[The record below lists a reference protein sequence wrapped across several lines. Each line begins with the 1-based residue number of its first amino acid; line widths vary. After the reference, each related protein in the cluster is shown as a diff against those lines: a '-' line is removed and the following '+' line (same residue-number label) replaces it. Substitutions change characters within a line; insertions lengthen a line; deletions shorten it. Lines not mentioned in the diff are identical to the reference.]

1 MMETSP
7 KQHGYNLFQYV
18 TKEKKDVTN
27 IYFYAILNGL
37 VQLSVPLGIQ
47 SIVSFVMGAT
57 MATSIYILIGFV
69 VLGTWLVGYFRLKVM
84 QIIEKIQQK
93 IFVEFSIAFAEKLPK
108 VNLSATRKYYLPELV
123 NRFFDTQNLQKGI
136 SKILLE
142 IPTALIQI
150 IFGILLLSF
159 YHPWFLVFGALVII
173 CVVIIF
179 RFTMESGIQ
188 SSLEESDKKY
198 EVASWLE
205 DIAASIKIFKLNSKT
220 DIHLAGTDERVVRYL
235 DDRTSHFRVLVV
247 QYKTII
253 AFKVIITLVML
264 VIGTYLLVNQQ
275 LNIGAFIATEI
286 VVLSIMTAVE
296 KLIVSLESYYDVIA
310 ALAKLNKVT
319 ELPEE
324 KMGEILFEEEKAGF
338 EIEFKNVNF
347 AFNDYQKIL
356 ENVNFKIRENTMN
369 VISGKLGS
377 GKSLLLNMMTG
388 FYEATSGS
396 ILFDKIPLKN
406 IDKIALRNQI
416 GMYLDD
422 MTIIKGTV
430 FDNIILGHNETTA
443 EHILEISEEIG
454 IENFSSQFSNGFFT
468 NISETDTEISFS
480 SKKKIL
486 LLRAM
491 VGTRRLLILEDPL
504 DGMNDEFKIKMTEYL
519 LKLKET
525 VTVIIVSEDEKLIT
539 EADQHLSIEEGT
551 VKSLFN
557 KN

>member
-1 MMETSP
+1 MDTSP
-7 KQHGYNLFQYV
+7 RQHGYNLFKYV

-57 MATSIYILIGFV
+57 MATSIYILIAFV

-93 IFVEFSIAFAEKLPK
+93 IFVEFALAFAEKLPK
-108 VNLSATRKYYLPELV
+108 LNLSATRKYYLPELV

-150 IFGILLLSF
+150 LFGILLLSF

-173 CVVIIF
+173 CVIFIF
-179 RFTMESGIQ
+179 RFTMESGIK
-188 SSLEESDKKY
+188 SSIDESDKKY

-205 DIAASIKIFKLNSKT
+205 DIAASIKTFKLNSKT
-220 DIHLAGTDERVVRYL
+220 EIHVAETDNRVVNYL
-235 DDRTSHFRVLVV
+235 NDRTSHFRMLVI

-286 VVLSIMTAVE
+286 VVLTIMTAVE
-296 KLIVSLESYYDVIA
+296 KLIISLESYYDVIA
-310 ALAKLNKVT
+310 ALSKLNKVT
-319 ELPEE
+319 DLPEE
-324 KMGEILFEEEKAGF
+324 DLGAITLENQNSGF
-338 EIEFKNVNF
+338 EIEFKEVNF
-347 AFNDYQKIL
+347 AFNDYQMIL
-356 ENVNFKIRENTMN
+356 ENVNFKIAENSLN
-369 VISGKLGS
+369 VITGSLGS

-388 FYEATSGS
+388 FYEPTSGR

-406 IDKIALRNQI
+406 VDKISLRNQI
-416 GMYLDD
+416 GMFLED

-430 FDNIILGHNETTA
+430 YENIILGQSHISA
-443 EHILEISEEIG
+443 EQILDISEKIG
-454 IENFSSQFSNGFFT
+454 VDDFSSQFSNGFFT
-468 NISETDTEISFS
+468 KISETDTEISFS
-480 SKKKIL
+480 SKKKIM
-486 LLRAM
+486 LLRAL
-491 VGTRRLLILEDPL
+491 VGERRLLILEDPL
-504 DGMNDEFKIKMTEYL
+504 DGMDDAFKIKMREHL
-519 LKLKET
+519 SNLKENT
-525 VTVIIVSEDEKLIT
+525 TVIVVSEDPEMI
-539 EADQHLSIEEGT
+539 EIADQHLHIEEGT
-551 VKSLFN
+551 VKILFN

>member
-1 MMETSP
+1 MDTSP
-7 KQHGYNLFQYV
+7 RQHGYNLFKYV

-57 MATSIYILIGFV
+57 MATTIYMLIAFV
-69 VLGTWLVGYFRLKVM
+69 VFGTWLVGYFRLKVM

-93 IFVEFSIAFAEKLPK
+93 IFVEFSLAFAEKLPK
-108 VNLSATRKYYLPELV
+108 VNLSETRKYYLPELV

-150 IFGILLLSF
+150 LFGILLLSF

-173 CVVIIF
+173 CVIFIF
-179 RFTMESGIQ
+179 RFTMESGIK
-188 SSLEESDKKY
+188 SSIDESDKKY
-198 EVASWLE
+198 EVVSWLE

-220 DIHLAGTDERVVRYL
+220 EIHVAETDKRVVKYL
-235 DDRTSHFRVLVV
+235 SERTSHFRVLVI
-247 QYKTII
+247 QYKTIV

-286 VVLSIMTAVE
+286 VVLTIMAAVE
-296 KLIVSLESYYDVIA
+296 KLIISLESYYDVIA

-319 ELPEE
+319 DLPKEDLGAITLE
-324 KMGEILFEEEKAGF
+324 NQNSGF
-338 EIEFKNVNF
+338 EIEFKEVNF
-347 AFNDYQKIL
+347 AFNDYQMIL
-356 ENVNFKIRENTMN
+356 ENVNFKIAENSLN
-369 VISGKLGS
+369 VITGSLGS

-388 FYEATSGS
+388 FYEPTSGR

-406 IDKIALRNQI
+406 VDKISLRNQI
-416 GMYLDD
+416 GMFLED

-430 FDNIILGHNETTA
+430 YENIVLGQTHISA
-443 EHILEISEEIG
+443 EQILETSEQIG
-454 IENFSSQFSNGFFT
+454 IEDFSSQFSNGFFT

-480 SKKKIL
+480 SKKKIM
-486 LLRAM
+486 LLRAL
-491 VGTRRLLILEDPL
+491 VGERRLLILEDPL
-504 DGMNDEFKIKMTEYL
+504 DGMDDAFKIKMREHL
-519 LKLKET
+519 SNLKENT
-525 VTVIIVSEDEKLIT
+525 TVIVVSEDPEMI
-539 EADQHLSIEEGT
+539 EIADQHLHIEEGT
-551 VKSLFN
+551 VKILFN

>member
-1 MMETSP
+1 METSP
-7 KQHGYNLFQYV
+7 KQHGYNLFKYV

-57 MATSIYILIGFV
+57 MATSIYILIAFV

-93 IFVEFSIAFAEKLPK
+93 IFVEFSLAFAEKLPK

-150 IFGILLLSF
+150 LFGILLLSF
-159 YHPWFLVFGALVII
+159 YHPWFLVFGALVVI
-173 CVVIIF
+173 CVIIIF
-179 RFTMESGIQ
+179 RFTMESGIK
-188 SSLEESDKKY
+188 SSIEESDKKY
-198 EVASWLE
+198 EVASWIE
-205 DIAASIKIFKLNSKT
+205 DIAASIKTFKLNSKT
-220 DIHLAGTDERVVRYL
+220 EAHLSGTDERVVKYL
-235 DDRTSHFRVLVV
+235 DDRTSHFRVLVF

-286 VVLSIMTAVE
+286 VVLSIMAAVE
-296 KLIVSLESYYDVIA
+296 KLIISLESYYDVIA

-319 ELPEE
+319 TLQEE
-324 KMGEILFEEEKAGF
+324 KFGEITFDQNNDGF
-338 EIEFKNVNF
+338 EVEFKDVSF
-347 AFNDYQKIL
+347 AFNDHHRIL
-356 ENVNFKIRENTMN
+356 GNINFKIPENSLTI
-369 VISGKLGS
+369 ISGQLGA

-388 FYEATSGS
+388 FYDPTSGS

-406 IDKIALRNQI
+406 IDKISLRSQI
-416 GMYLDD
+416 GMYLED

-430 FDNIILGHNETTA
+430 YENIILGQNETSA
-443 EHILEISEEIG
+443 EQILEIAEEIG
-454 IENFSSQFSNGFFT
+454 IEDFSSQFSNGFFT

-486 LLRAM
+486 LLRAL
-491 VGTRRLLILEDPL
+491 VGERRLLILEDPL
-504 DGMNDEFKIKMTEYL
+504 DGMNDEFKAKMMEYL
-519 LKLKET
+519 LKLKEKT
-525 VTVIIVSEDEKLIT
+525 TIIIVSEDKNLIL
-539 EADQHLSIEEGT
+539 EADQHLQVEDGN
-551 VKSLFN
+551 VKKLFN

>member
-1 MMETSP
+1 MDTSP
-7 KQHGYNLFQYV
+7 RQHGYNLFKYV

-57 MATSIYILIGFV
+57 MATSIYILIAFV

-93 IFVEFSIAFAEKLPK
+93 IFVEFALAFAEKLPK
-108 VNLSATRKYYLPELV
+108 LNLSATRKYYLPELV

-150 IFGILLLSF
+150 LFGILLLSF

-173 CVVIIF
+173 CVIFIF
-179 RFTMESGIQ
+179 RFTMESGIK
-188 SSLEESDKKY
+188 SSIDESDKKY

-205 DIAASIKIFKLNSKT
+205 DIAASIKTFKLNSKT
-220 DIHLAGTDERVVRYL
+220 EIHIAETDNRVVNYL
-235 DDRTSHFRVLVV
+235 NDRTSHFRVLVI

-286 VVLSIMTAVE
+286 VVLTIMTAVE
-296 KLIVSLESYYDVIA
+296 KLIISLESYYDVIA
-310 ALAKLNKVT
+310 ALSKLNKVT
-319 ELPEE
+319 DLPEE
-324 KMGEILFEEEKAGF
+324 DLGAITLENQNSGF
-338 EIEFKNVNF
+338 EIEFKEVNF
-347 AFNDYQKIL
+347 AFNDYQMIL
-356 ENVNFKIRENTMN
+356 ENVNFKIAENSLN
-369 VISGKLGS
+369 VITGSLGS

-388 FYEATSGS
+388 FYEPSSGR
-396 ILFDKIPLKN
+396 ILIDKIPLKN
-406 IDKIALRNQI
+406 VDKISLRNQI
-416 GMYLDD
+416 GMFLED

-430 FDNIILGHNETTA
+430 YENIVLGQTHISAEQILD
-443 EHILEISEEIG
+443 ISEEIG
-454 IENFSSQFSNGFFT
+454 VDDFSSLFSNGFFT
-468 NISETDTEISFS
+468 KISETDTEISFS
-480 SKKKIL
+480 SKKKIM
-486 LLRAM
+486 LLRAL
-491 VGTRRLLILEDPL
+491 VGERRLLILEDPL
-504 DGMNDEFKIKMTEYL
+504 DGMDDVFKIKMREHL
-519 LKLKET
+519 SNLKENT
-525 VTVIIVSEDEKLIT
+525 TVIVVSEDPEMI
-539 EADQHLSIEEGT
+539 EIADQHLHIEEGT
-551 VKSLFN
+551 VKILFN

>member
-1 MMETSP
+1 MDTSP
-7 KQHGYNLFQYV
+7 RQHGYNLFKYV

-47 SIVSFVMGAT
+47 SIVSFVVGAT
-57 MATSIYILIGFV
+57 MATSIYILIAFV

-93 IFVEFSIAFAEKLPK
+93 IFVEFALAFAEKLPK
-108 VNLSATRKYYLPELV
+108 LNLSATRKYYLPELV

-150 IFGILLLSF
+150 LFGILLLSF

-173 CVVIIF
+173 CVIFIF
-179 RFTMESGIQ
+179 RFTMESGIK
-188 SSLEESDKKY
+188 SSIDESDKKY

-205 DIAASIKIFKLNSKT
+205 DIAASIKTFKLNSKT
-220 DIHLAGTDERVVRYL
+220 EIHVAETDNRVVNYL
-235 DDRTSHFRVLVV
+235 NDRTSHFRVLVI

-286 VVLSIMTAVE
+286 VVLTIMTAVE
-296 KLIVSLESYYDVIA
+296 KLIISLESYYDVIA
-310 ALAKLNKVT
+310 ALSKLNKVT
-319 ELPEE
+319 DLPEE
-324 KMGEILFEEEKAGF
+324 DLGAITLENQNSGF
-338 EIEFKNVNF
+338 EIEFKEVNF
-347 AFNDYQKIL
+347 AFNDYQMIL
-356 ENVNFKIRENTMN
+356 ENVNFKIAENSLN
-369 VISGKLGS
+369 VITGSLGS

-388 FYEATSGS
+388 FYEPSSGR
-396 ILFDKIPLKN
+396 ILIDKIPLKN
-406 IDKIALRNQI
+406 VDKISLRNQI
-416 GMYLDD
+416 GMFLED

-430 FDNIILGHNETTA
+430 YENIVLGQTHISAEQILD
-443 EHILEISEEIG
+443 ISEEIG
-454 IENFSSQFSNGFFT
+454 VDDFSSLFSNGFFT
-468 NISETDTEISFS
+468 KISETDTEISFS
-480 SKKKIL
+480 SKKKIM
-486 LLRAM
+486 LLRAL
-491 VGTRRLLILEDPL
+491 VGERRLLILEDPL
-504 DGMNDEFKIKMTEYL
+504 DGMDDAFKIKMREHL
-519 LKLKET
+519 SNLKENT
-525 VTVIIVSEDEKLIT
+525 TVIVVSEDPEMI
-539 EADQHLSIEEGT
+539 EIADQHLHIEEGT
-551 VKSLFN
+551 VKILFN

>member
-1 MMETSP
+1 MDTSP
-7 KQHGYNLFQYV
+7 RQHGYNLFKYV

-57 MATSIYILIGFV
+57 MATSIYILIAFV

-93 IFVEFSIAFAEKLPK
+93 IFVDFALAFAEKLPK
-108 VNLSATRKYYLPELV
+108 LNLSATRKYYLPELV

-150 IFGILLLSF
+150 LFGILLLSF

-173 CVVIIF
+173 CVIFIF
-179 RFTMESGIQ
+179 RFTMESGIK
-188 SSLEESDKKY
+188 SSIDESDKKY
-198 EVASWLE
+198 EVVSWLE

-220 DIHLAGTDERVVRYL
+220 EIHVAETDNRVVNYL
-235 DDRTSHFRVLVV
+235 NDRTSHFRVLVI

-286 VVLSIMTAVE
+286 VVLTIMTAVE
-296 KLIVSLESYYDVIA
+296 KLIISLESYYDVIA
-310 ALAKLNKVT
+310 ALSKLNKVT
-319 ELPEE
+319 DLPEE
-324 KMGEILFEEEKAGF
+324 DLGAITLENQNSGF
-338 EIEFKNVNF
+338 EIEFKEVNF
-347 AFNDYQKIL
+347 AFNDYQMIL
-356 ENVNFKIRENTMN
+356 ENVNFKIAENSLN
-369 VISGKLGS
+369 VITGSLGS

-388 FYEATSGS
+388 FYEPTSGR

-406 IDKIALRNQI
+406 VDKISLRNQI
-416 GMYLDD
+416 GMFLED

-430 FDNIILGHNETTA
+430 YENIILGQSHISA
-443 EHILEISEEIG
+443 EQILEISEEIG
-454 IENFSSQFSNGFFT
+454 VDDFSSQFSNGFFT
-468 NISETDTEISFS
+468 KISETDTEISFS
-480 SKKKIL
+480 SKKKIM
-486 LLRAM
+486 LLRAL
-491 VGTRRLLILEDPL
+491 VGERRLLILEDPL
-504 DGMNDEFKIKMTEYL
+504 DGMDDAFKIKMREHL
-519 LKLKET
+519 SNLKENT
-525 VTVIIVSEDEKLIT
+525 TVIVVSQDPEMIEI
-539 EADQHLSIEEGT
+539 ADQHLHIEEGT
-551 VKSLFN
+551 VKILFN

>member
-1 MMETSP
+1 MDTSP
-7 KQHGYNLFQYV
+7 RQHGYNLFKYV

-57 MATSIYILIGFV
+57 MATSIYILIAFV

-93 IFVEFSIAFAEKLPK
+93 IFVEFALAFAEKLPK

-150 IFGILLLSF
+150 LFGILLLSF

-173 CVVIIF
+173 CVIFIF
-179 RFTMESGIQ
+179 RFTMESGIK
-188 SSLEESDKKY
+188 SSIDESDKKY

-205 DIAASIKIFKLNSKT
+205 DIAASIKTFKLNSKT
-220 DIHLAGTDERVVRYL
+220 EIHVAETDNRVVNYL
-235 DDRTSHFRVLVV
+235 NNRTSHFRVLVI

-286 VVLSIMTAVE
+286 VVLTIMTAVE
-296 KLIVSLESYYDVIA
+296 KLIISLESYYDVIA
-310 ALAKLNKVT
+310 ALSKLNKVT
-319 ELPEE
+319 DLPEE
-324 KMGEILFEEEKAGF
+324 DLGAITLENQNSGF
-338 EIEFKNVNF
+338 EIEFKEVNF
-347 AFNDYQKIL
+347 AFNDYQMIL
-356 ENVNFKIRENTMN
+356 ENVNFKIAENSLN
-369 VISGKLGS
+369 VITGSLGS

-388 FYEATSGS
+388 FYEPTSGR

-406 IDKIALRNQI
+406 VDKISLRNQI
-416 GMYLDD
+416 GMFLED

-430 FDNIILGHNETTA
+430 YENIVLGQTHISA
-443 EHILEISEEIG
+443 EQILEISEEIG
-454 IENFSSQFSNGFFT
+454 VDDFSSQFSNGFFT
-468 NISETDTEISFS
+468 KISETDTEISFS

-486 LLRAM
+486 LLRAL
-491 VGTRRLLILEDPL
+491 VGERRLLILEDPL
-504 DGMNDEFKIKMTEYL
+504 DGMDDAFKIKMREHL
-519 LKLKET
+519 SNLKGNT
-525 VTVIIVSEDEKLIT
+525 TVIVVSEDPEMI
-539 EADQHLSIEEGT
+539 EIADQHLHIEEGT
-551 VKSLFN
+551 VKILFN

>member
-1 MMETSP
+1 MDTSP
-7 KQHGYNLFQYV
+7 RQHGYNLFKYV

-57 MATSIYILIGFV
+57 MATSIYILIAFV

-93 IFVEFSIAFAEKLPK
+93 IFVEFSLAFAEKLPK

-150 IFGILLLSF
+150 LFGILLLSF

-173 CVVIIF
+173 CVIFIF
-179 RFTMESGIQ
+179 RFTMESGIK
-188 SSLEESDKKY
+188 SSIEESDKKY

-205 DIAASIKIFKLNSKT
+205 DIAASIKTFKLNSKT
-220 DIHLAGTDERVVRYL
+220 EIHVAETDNRVVNYL
-235 DDRTSHFRVLVV
+235 NDRTSHFRVLVI

-286 VVLSIMTAVE
+286 VVLTIMTAVE
-296 KLIVSLESYYDVIA
+296 KLIISLESYYDVIA

-319 ELPEE
+319 DLPEE
-324 KMGEILFEEEKAGF
+324 DLGAITLENQNSGF
-338 EIEFKNVNF
+338 EIEFKEVNF
-347 AFNDYQKIL
+347 AFNDYQMIL
-356 ENVNFKIRENTMN
+356 ENVNFKIAENSLN
-369 VISGKLGS
+369 VITGSLGS

-388 FYEATSGS
+388 FYEPTSGR
-396 ILFDKIPLKN
+396 ILFDKIPLIN
-406 IDKIALRNQI
+406 VDKISLRNQI
-416 GMYLDD
+416 VMFLED

-430 FDNIILGHNETTA
+430 YENIVLGQTHISA
-443 EHILEISEEIG
+443 EQILEASEQIG
-454 IENFSSQFSNGFFT
+454 IEDLSSQFSNGFFT
-468 NISETDTEISFS
+468 KISETDTEISFS
-480 SKKKIL
+480 SKKKIM
-486 LLRAM
+486 LLRAL
-491 VGTRRLLILEDPL
+491 VGERRLLILEDPL
-504 DGMNDEFKIKMTEYL
+504 DGMDDAFKIKMREHL
-519 LKLKET
+519 SNLKENT
-525 VTVIIVSEDEKLIT
+525 TVIVVSEDPEMI
-539 EADQHLSIEEGT
+539 EIADQHLHIEEGT
-551 VKSLFN
+551 VKILFN

>member
-1 MMETSP
+1 MDTSP
-7 KQHGYNLFQYV
+7 RQHGYNLFKYV

-57 MATSIYILIGFV
+57 MATTIYMLIAFV

-84 QIIEKIQQK
+84 QIIEKIHQK
-93 IFVEFSIAFAEKLPK
+93 IFVEFALAFAEKLPK

-150 IFGILLLSF
+150 LFGILLLSF

-173 CVVIIF
+173 CVIFIF
-179 RFTMESGIQ
+179 RFTMESGIK
-188 SSLEESDKKY
+188 SSIDESDKKY
-198 EVASWLE
+198 EVVSWLE
-205 DIAASIKIFKLNSKT
+205 DIAASIKTFKLNSKT
-220 DIHLAGTDERVVRYL
+220 EIHVAETDNRLVNYL
-235 DDRTSHFRVLVV
+235 NDRTSHFRVLVI
-247 QYKTII
+247 QYKTIV

-286 VVLSIMTAVE
+286 VVLTIMAAVE
-296 KLIVSLESYYDVIA
+296 KLIISLESYYDVIA

-319 ELPEE
+319 DLPEE
-324 KMGEILFEEEKAGF
+324 DLGAITLENQNSGF
-338 EIEFKNVNF
+338 EIEFKEVNF
-347 AFNDYQKIL
+347 AFNDYQMIL
-356 ENVNFKIRENTMN
+356 ENVNFKIAENSLN
-369 VISGKLGS
+369 VITGSLGS

-388 FYEATSGS
+388 FYEPTSGR

-406 IDKIALRNQI
+406 VDKIFLRNQI
-416 GMYLDD
+416 GMFLED

-430 FDNIILGHNETTA
+430 YENIILGQSHISA
-443 EHILEISEEIG
+443 EQILDISEEIG
-454 IENFSSQFSNGFFT
+454 VDDFSSQFSNGFFT
-468 NISETDTEISFS
+468 KISETDTEISFS
-480 SKKKIL
+480 SKKKIM
-486 LLRAM
+486 LLRAL
-491 VGTRRLLILEDPL
+491 VGERRLLILEDPL
-504 DGMNDEFKIKMTEYL
+504 DGMDDAFKIKMREHL
-519 LKLKET
+519 SNLKENT
-525 VTVIIVSEDEKLIT
+525 TVIVVSEDPEMI
-539 EADQHLSIEEGT
+539 EIADQHLHIEEGT
-551 VKSLFN
+551 VKILFN

>member
-1 MMETSP
+1 MDTSP
-7 KQHGYNLFQYV
+7 RQHGYNLFKYV

-57 MATSIYILIGFV
+57 MATSIYILIAFV

-93 IFVEFSIAFAEKLPK
+93 IFVEFSLAFAEKLPK
-108 VNLSATRKYYLPELV
+108 VNLSETRKYYVPELV

-150 IFGILLLSF
+150 LFGILLLSF

-173 CVVIIF
+173 CVIFIF
-179 RFTMESGIQ
+179 RFTMESGIK
-188 SSLEESDKKY
+188 SSIDESDKKY

-205 DIAASIKIFKLNSKT
+205 DIAASLKTFKLNSKT
-220 DIHLAGTDERVVRYL
+220 EIHVAETDNRLVNYL
-235 DDRTSHFRVLVV
+235 NDRTSHFRVLVI

-286 VVLSIMTAVE
+286 VVLMIMIAVE
-296 KLIVSLESYYDVIA
+296 KLIISLESYYDVIA
-310 ALAKLNKVT
+310 ALSKLNKVT
-319 ELPEE
+319 DLPEE
-324 KMGEILFEEEKAGF
+324 DLGAITLENQNSGF
-338 EIEFKNVNF
+338 EIEFKEVNF
-347 AFNDYQKIL
+347 AFNDYQMIL
-356 ENVNFKIRENTMN
+356 ENVNFKIAENSLN
-369 VISGKLGS
+369 VITGSLGS

-388 FYEATSGS
+388 FYEPTSGR
-396 ILFDKIPLKN
+396 ILFDKIPLIN
-406 IDKIALRNQI
+406 VDKISLRNQI
-416 GMYLDD
+416 GMFLED

-430 FDNIILGHNETTA
+430 YENIVLGQTHISA
-443 EHILEISEEIG
+443 EQILEASEQIG
-454 IENFSSQFSNGFFT
+454 IEDFSSQFSNGFFT

-486 LLRAM
+486 LLRAL
-491 VGTRRLLILEDPL
+491 VGERRLLILEDPL
-504 DGMNDEFKIKMTEYL
+504 DGMDDAFKIKMREHL
-519 LKLKET
+519 SNLKENT
-525 VTVIIVSEDEKLIT
+525 TVIVVSEDPEMI
-539 EADQHLSIEEGT
+539 EIADQHLHIEEGT
-551 VKSLFN
+551 VKILFN

>member
-1 MMETSP
+1 MDTSP
-7 KQHGYNLFQYV
+7 RQHGYNLFKYV

-57 MATSIYILIGFV
+57 MATSIYILIAFV

-93 IFVEFSIAFAEKLPK
+93 IFVEFSLAFAEKLPK

-150 IFGILLLSF
+150 LFGILLLSF

-173 CVVIIF
+173 CVIFIF
-179 RFTMESGIQ
+179 RFTMESGIK
-188 SSLEESDKKY
+188 SSIDESDKKY

-205 DIAASIKIFKLNSKT
+205 DIAASIKTFKLNSKT
-220 DIHLAGTDERVVRYL
+220 EIHVAETDNRVVNYL
-235 DDRTSHFRVLVV
+235 NDRTSHFRVLVI

-286 VVLSIMTAVE
+286 VVLTIMTAVE
-296 KLIVSLESYYDVIA
+296 KLIISLESYYDVIA
-310 ALAKLNKVT
+310 ALSKLNKVT
-319 ELPEE
+319 DLPEE
-324 KMGEILFEEEKAGF
+324 DLGAITLENQNSGF
-338 EIEFKNVNF
+338 EIEFKEVNF
-347 AFNDYQKIL
+347 AFNDYQMIL
-356 ENVNFKIRENTMN
+356 ENVNFKIAENSLN
-369 VISGKLGS
+369 VITGSLGS

-388 FYEATSGS
+388 FYEPSSGR
-396 ILFDKIPLKN
+396 ILIDKIPLKN
-406 IDKIALRNQI
+406 VDKISLRNQI
-416 GMYLDD
+416 GMFLED

-430 FDNIILGHNETTA
+430 YENIILGQSHISA
-443 EHILEISEEIG
+443 EQILEISEEIG
-454 IENFSSQFSNGFFT
+454 VDDFSSQFSNGFFT
-468 NISETDTEISFS
+468 KISETDTEISFS
-480 SKKKIL
+480 SKKKIM
-486 LLRAM
+486 LLRAL
-491 VGTRRLLILEDPL
+491 VGERRLLILEDPL
-504 DGMNDEFKIKMTEYL
+504 DGMDDAFKIKMREHL
-519 LKLKET
+519 SNLKENT
-525 VTVIIVSEDEKLIT
+525 TVIVVSEDPEMI
-539 EADQHLSIEEGT
+539 EIADQHLHIEEGT
-551 VKSLFN
+551 VKILFN

>member
-1 MMETSP
+1 METSP
-7 KQHGYNLFQYV
+7 KQHGYNLFKYV

-69 VLGTWLVGYFRLKVM
+69 VLGTWLVGHFRLKVM

-150 IFGILLLSF
+150 FFGILLLSF
-159 YHPWFLVFGALVII
+159 YHPWFLVFGALVVI
-173 CVVIIF
+173 CVIVIF

-188 SSLEESDKKY
+188 SSIEESDKKY
-198 EVASWLE
+198 EVASWIE
-205 DIAASIKIFKLNSKT
+205 DIAASIKTFKLNSKT
-220 DIHLAGTDERVVRYL
+220 EIHLAGTDERVVKYL
-235 DDRTSHFRVLVV
+235 NGRTKHFRVLVF

-264 VIGTYLLVNQQ
+264 AIGTYLLVNQQ

-286 VVLSIMTAVE
+286 VVLSIMMAVE
-296 KLIVSLESYYDVIA
+296 KLIISLESYYDVIA
-310 ALAKLNKVT
+310 SLAKLNKVT
-319 ELPEE
+319 DLPEE
-324 KMGEILFEEEKAGF
+324 NMGAINFEEENVGF
-338 EIEFKNVNF
+338 EIEFRDVNF

-356 ENVNFKIRENTMN
+356 ENVNFKISENSINIVT
-369 VISGKLGS
+369 GELGA

-388 FYEATSGS
+388 FYEPSFGS
-396 ILFDKIPLKN
+396 ILFDKIPIKN
-406 IDKIALRNQI
+406 IDRISLRNQI
-416 GMYLDD
+416 GMYLED

-430 FDNIILGHNETTA
+430 YENIILGHNETSA
-443 EHILEISEEIG
+443 EQILDISEEIG

-486 LLRAM
+486 LLRAV
-491 VGTRRLLILEDPL
+491 VGARRLLILEDPL
-504 DGMNDEFKIKMTEYL
+504 DGMNDEFKIKMRDYL
-519 LKLKET
+519 LKLKENT
-525 VTVIIVSEDEKLIT
+525 TIIIVSKDESLIND
-539 EADQHLSIEEGT
+539 ADQHLHIEDGT
-551 VKSLFN
+551 VKILFN
-557 KN
+557 KH

>member
-1 MMETSP
+1 MDTSP
-7 KQHGYNLFQYV
+7 KQHGYNLFKYV

-57 MATSIYILIGFV
+57 MATSIYILIAFV

-93 IFVEFSIAFAEKLPK
+93 IFVEFSLAFAEKLPK

-150 IFGILLLSF
+150 VFGILLLSF

-173 CVVIIF
+173 CVIFIF
-179 RFTMESGIQ
+179 RFTMESGIK
-188 SSLEESDKKY
+188 SSIDESDKKY
-198 EVASWLE
+198 EVASWIE
-205 DIAASIKIFKLNSKT
+205 DIAASIKTFKLNSKT
-220 DIHLAGTDERVVRYL
+220 QTHIAETDKRVVNYL
-235 DDRTSHFRVLVV
+235 NDRTSHFRVLVI

-286 VVLSIMTAVE
+286 VVLTIMTAVE
-296 KLIVSLESYYDVIA
+296 KLIISLESYYDVIA
-310 ALAKLNKVT
+310 ALAKLHKVT
-319 ELPEE
+319 DLPEE
-324 KMGEILFEEEKAGF
+324 DMGAIDFEEQNEGF

-356 ENVNFKIRENTMN
+356 ENINFKISENSLN
-369 VISGKLGS
+369 VITGTLGS

-388 FYEATSGS
+388 FYDPTSGS

-406 IDKIALRNQI
+406 TDKISLRNQI
-416 GMYLDD
+416 GMFLED

-430 FDNIILGHNETTA
+430 YENIILGQNDISA
-443 EHILEISEEIG
+443 EHILDIAEEIG
-454 IENFSSQFSNGFFT
+454 IDDFSSQFSNGFFT
-468 NISETDTEISFS
+468 KISETDTEISFS
-480 SKKKIL
+480 SKKKIM
-486 LLRAM
+486 LLRAL
-491 VGTRRLLILEDPL
+491 VGGRRLLILEDPL
-504 DGMNDEFKIKMTEYL
+504 DGMNDGFKIKMREYL
-519 LKLKET
+519 SHLKEKT
-525 VTVIIVSEDEKLIT
+525 TVIVVSEDPEMIEK
-539 EADQHLSIEEGT
+539 ADQHLHMEEGP
-551 VKSLFN
+551 VKILFN

>member
-1 MMETSP
+1 MDTSP
-7 KQHGYNLFQYV
+7 RQHGYNLFKYV

-57 MATSIYILIGFV
+57 MATTIYILIAFV

-93 IFVEFSIAFAEKLPK
+93 IFVEFALAFAEKLPK
-108 VNLSATRKYYLPELV
+108 LNLSATRKYYLPELV

-150 IFGILLLSF
+150 LFGILLLSF

-173 CVVIIF
+173 CVIFIF
-179 RFTMESGIQ
+179 RFTMESGIK
-188 SSLEESDKKY
+188 SSIDESDKKY

-205 DIAASIKIFKLNSKT
+205 DIAASIKTFKLNSKT
-220 DIHLAGTDERVVRYL
+220 EIHVAETDNRLVNYL
-235 DDRTSHFRVLVV
+235 NDRTSHFRVLVI

-286 VVLSIMTAVE
+286 VVLMIMTAVE
-296 KLIVSLESYYDVIA
+296 KLIISLESYYDVIA
-310 ALAKLNKVT
+310 ALSKLNKVT
-319 ELPEE
+319 DLPEE
-324 KMGEILFEEEKAGF
+324 DLGAITLENQNSGF
-338 EIEFKNVNF
+338 EIEFKEVNF
-347 AFNDYQKIL
+347 AFNDYQMIL
-356 ENVNFKIRENTMN
+356 ENVNFKIAENSLN
-369 VISGKLGS
+369 VITGSLGS

-388 FYEATSGS
+388 FYEPTSGR

-406 IDKIALRNQI
+406 VDKISLRNQI
-416 GMYLDD
+416 GMFLED

-430 FDNIILGHNETTA
+430 YENIVLGQTHISAEQILD
-443 EHILEISEEIG
+443 ISEEIG
-454 IENFSSQFSNGFFT
+454 VDDFSSLFSNGFFT
-468 NISETDTEISFS
+468 KISETDTEISFS
-480 SKKKIL
+480 SKKKIM
-486 LLRAM
+486 LLRAL
-491 VGTRRLLILEDPL
+491 VGERRLLILEDPL
-504 DGMNDEFKIKMTEYL
+504 DGMDDAFKIKMREHL
-519 LKLKET
+519 SNLKENT
-525 VTVIIVSEDEKLIT
+525 TVIVVSEDPEMI
-539 EADQHLSIEEGT
+539 EIADQHLHIEEGT
-551 VKSLFN
+551 VKILFN

>member
-1 MMETSP
+1 MDTSP
-7 KQHGYNLFQYV
+7 RQHGYNLFKYV

-57 MATSIYILIGFV
+57 MATTIYILIAFV

-93 IFVEFSIAFAEKLPK
+93 IFVEFALAFAEKLPK
-108 VNLSATRKYYLPELV
+108 LNLSATRKYYLPELV

-150 IFGILLLSF
+150 LFGILLLSF

-173 CVVIIF
+173 CVIFIF
-179 RFTMESGIQ
+179 RFTMESGIK
-188 SSLEESDKKY
+188 SSIDESDKKY
-198 EVASWLE
+198 DVASWLE
-205 DIAASIKIFKLNSKT
+205 DIAASIKTFKLNSKT
-220 DIHLAGTDERVVRYL
+220 EIHVAETDNRLVNYL
-235 DDRTSHFRVLVV
+235 NDRTSHFRVLVI

-286 VVLSIMTAVE
+286 VVLTIMTAVE
-296 KLIVSLESYYDVIA
+296 KLIISLESYYDVIA
-310 ALAKLNKVT
+310 ALSKLNKVT
-319 ELPEE
+319 DLPEE
-324 KMGEILFEEEKAGF
+324 DLGAITLENQNSGF
-338 EIEFKNVNF
+338 EIEFKEVNF
-347 AFNDYQKIL
+347 AFNDYQMIL
-356 ENVNFKIRENTMN
+356 ENVNFKIAENSLN
-369 VISGKLGS
+369 VITGSLGS

-388 FYEATSGS
+388 FYEPSSGR
-396 ILFDKIPLKN
+396 ILIDKIPLKN
-406 IDKIALRNQI
+406 VDKISLRNQI
-416 GMYLDD
+416 GMFLED

-430 FDNIILGHNETTA
+430 YENIVLGQTHISAEQILD
-443 EHILEISEEIG
+443 ISEEIG
-454 IENFSSQFSNGFFT
+454 VDDFSSLFSNGFFT
-468 NISETDTEISFS
+468 KISETDTEISFS
-480 SKKKIL
+480 SKKKIM
-486 LLRAM
+486 LLRAL
-491 VGTRRLLILEDPL
+491 VGERRLLILEDPL
-504 DGMNDEFKIKMTEYL
+504 DGMDDAFKIKMREHL
-519 LKLKET
+519 SNLKENT
-525 VTVIIVSEDEKLIT
+525 TVIVVSEDPEMI
-539 EADQHLSIEEGT
+539 EIADQHLHIEEGT
-551 VKSLFN
+551 VKILFN

>member
-1 MMETSP
+1 MDTSP
-7 KQHGYNLFQYV
+7 RQHGYNLFKYV

-57 MATSIYILIGFV
+57 MATSIYILIAFV

-93 IFVEFSIAFAEKLPK
+93 IFVEFALAFAEKLPK
-108 VNLSATRKYYLPELV
+108 LNLSATRKYYLPELV

-150 IFGILLLSF
+150 LFGILLLSF

-173 CVVIIF
+173 CVIFIF
-179 RFTMESGIQ
+179 RFTMESGIK
-188 SSLEESDKKY
+188 SSIDESDKKY

-205 DIAASIKIFKLNSKT
+205 DIAASIKTFKLNSKT
-220 DIHLAGTDERVVRYL
+220 EIHVAETDNRVVNYL
-235 DDRTSHFRVLVV
+235 NDRTSHFRVLVI

-286 VVLSIMTAVE
+286 VVLTIMTAVE
-296 KLIVSLESYYDVIA
+296 KLIISLESYYDVIA
-310 ALAKLNKVT
+310 ALSKLNKVT
-319 ELPEE
+319 DLPEE
-324 KMGEILFEEEKAGF
+324 DLGAITLENQNSGF
-338 EIEFKNVNF
+338 EIEFKEVNF
-347 AFNDYQKIL
+347 AFNDYQMIL
-356 ENVNFKIRENTMN
+356 ENVNFKIAENSLN
-369 VISGKLGS
+369 VITGSLGS

-388 FYEATSGS
+388 FYEPSSGR
-396 ILFDKIPLKN
+396 ILIDKIPLKN
-406 IDKIALRNQI
+406 VDKISLRNQI
-416 GMYLDD
+416 GMFLED

-430 FDNIILGHNETTA
+430 YENIVLGQTHISAEQILD
-443 EHILEISEEIG
+443 ISEEIG
-454 IENFSSQFSNGFFT
+454 VDDFSSLFSNGFFT
-468 NISETDTEISFS
+468 KISETDTEISFS
-480 SKKKIL
+480 SKKKIM
-486 LLRAM
+486 LLRAL
-491 VGTRRLLILEDPL
+491 VGERRLLILEDPL
-504 DGMNDEFKIKMTEYL
+504 DGMDDAFKIKMREHL
-519 LKLKET
+519 SNLKENT
-525 VTVIIVSEDEKLIT
+525 TVIVVSEDPEMI
-539 EADQHLSIEEGT
+539 EIADQHLHIEEGT
-551 VKSLFN
+551 VKILFN

>member
-1 MMETSP
+1 MDTSP
-7 KQHGYNLFQYV
+7 RQHGYNLFKYV

-57 MATSIYILIGFV
+57 MATSIYILIAFV
-69 VLGTWLVGYFRLKVM
+69 VLGTWLVGYFRIKVM

-93 IFVEFSIAFAEKLPK
+93 IFVDFALAFAEKLPK

-150 IFGILLLSF
+150 LFGILLLSF

-173 CVVIIF
+173 CVIFIF
-179 RFTMESGIQ
+179 RFTMESGIK
-188 SSLEESDKKY
+188 SSIDESDKKY

-205 DIAASIKIFKLNSKT
+205 DIAASIKTFKLNSKT
-220 DIHLAGTDERVVRYL
+220 EIHVAETDKRVVKYL
-235 DDRTSHFRVLVV
+235 NERTSHFRVLVI
-247 QYKTII
+247 QYKTIV

-286 VVLSIMTAVE
+286 VVLTIMTAVE
-296 KLIVSLESYYDVIA
+296 KLIISLESYYDVIA
-310 ALAKLNKVT
+310 ALSKLNKVT
-319 ELPEE
+319 DLPEE
-324 KMGEILFEEEKAGF
+324 DLGAITLENQNSGF
-338 EIEFKNVNF
+338 EIEFKEVNF
-347 AFNDYQKIL
+347 AFNDYQMIL
-356 ENVNFKIRENTMN
+356 ENVNFKIAENSLN
-369 VISGKLGS
+369 VITGSLGA

-388 FYEATSGS
+388 FYEPTSGR

-406 IDKIALRNQI
+406 VDKISLRNQI
-416 GMYLDD
+416 GMFLED

-430 FDNIILGHNETTA
+430 YENIVLGQTHISA
-443 EHILEISEEIG
+443 EQILEASEQIG
-454 IENFSSQFSNGFFT
+454 IEDFSSQFSNGFFT

-486 LLRAM
+486 LLRAL
-491 VGTRRLLILEDPL
+491 VGERRLLILEDPL
-504 DGMNDEFKIKMTEYL
+504 DGMDDAFKVKMREHL
-519 LKLKET
+519 SNLKENT
-525 VTVIIVSEDEKLIT
+525 TIIVVSEDPEMI
-539 EADQHLSIEEGT
+539 EIADQHLHIEEGT
-551 VKSLFN
+551 VKILFN

>member
-1 MMETSP
+1 MDTSP
-7 KQHGYNLFQYV
+7 RQHGYNLFKYV

-57 MATSIYILIGFV
+57 MATSIYILIAFV

-93 IFVEFSIAFAEKLPK
+93 IFVEFALAFAEKLPK

-150 IFGILLLSF
+150 LFGILLLSF

-173 CVVIIF
+173 CVIFIF
-179 RFTMESGIQ
+179 RFTMESGIK
-188 SSLEESDKKY
+188 SSIDESDKKY

-205 DIAASIKIFKLNSKT
+205 DIAASIKTFKLNSKT
-220 DIHLAGTDERVVRYL
+220 EIHVAETDNRVVNYL
-235 DDRTSHFRVLVV
+235 NDRTSHFRVLVI
-247 QYKTII
+247 QYKTIV

-286 VVLSIMTAVE
+286 VVLTIMTAVE
-296 KLIVSLESYYDVIA
+296 KLIISLESYYDVIA
-310 ALAKLNKVT
+310 ALSKLNKVT
-319 ELPEE
+319 DLPEE
-324 KMGEILFEEEKAGF
+324 DLGAITLENQNSGF
-338 EIEFKNVNF
+338 EIEFKEVNF
-347 AFNDYQKIL
+347 AFNDYQMIL
-356 ENVNFKIRENTMN
+356 ENVNFKIAENSLN
-369 VISGKLGS
+369 VITGSLGS

-388 FYEATSGS
+388 FYEPTSGR

-406 IDKIALRNQI
+406 VDKISLRNQI
-416 GMYLDD
+416 GMFLED

-430 FDNIILGHNETTA
+430 YENIILGQSHISA
-443 EHILEISEEIG
+443 EQILDISEEIG
-454 IENFSSQFSNGFFT
+454 VDDFSSLFSNGFFT
-468 NISETDTEISFS
+468 KISETDTEISFS
-480 SKKKIL
+480 SKKKIM
-486 LLRAM
+486 LLRAL
-491 VGTRRLLILEDPL
+491 VGERRLLILEDPL
-504 DGMNDEFKIKMTEYL
+504 DGMDDAFKIKMREHL
-519 LKLKET
+519 SNLKENT
-525 VTVIIVSEDEKLIT
+525 TVIVVSEDPEMI
-539 EADQHLSIEEGT
+539 EIADQHLHIEEGT
-551 VKSLFN
+551 VKILFN

>member
-1 MMETSP
+1 MDTSP
-7 KQHGYNLFQYV
+7 RQHGYNLFKYV

-57 MATSIYILIGFV
+57 MATSIYILIAFV

-93 IFVEFSIAFAEKLPK
+93 IFVEFSLAFAEKLPK

-150 IFGILLLSF
+150 LFGILLLSF

-173 CVVIIF
+173 CVIFIF
-179 RFTMESGIQ
+179 RFTMESGIK
-188 SSLEESDKKY
+188 SSIDESDKKY

-205 DIAASIKIFKLNSKT
+205 DIAASIKTFKLNSKT
-220 DIHLAGTDERVVRYL
+220 EIHVAETDNRVVNYL
-235 DDRTSHFRVLVV
+235 NDRTSHFRVLVI

-286 VVLSIMTAVE
+286 VVLTIMTAVE
-296 KLIVSLESYYDVIA
+296 KLIISLESYYDVIA
-310 ALAKLNKVT
+310 ALSKLNKVT
-319 ELPEE
+319 DLPEE
-324 KMGEILFEEEKAGF
+324 DLGAITLENQNSGF
-338 EIEFKNVNF
+338 EIEFKEVNF
-347 AFNDYQKIL
+347 AFNDYQMIL
-356 ENVNFKIRENTMN
+356 ENVNFKIAENSLN
-369 VISGKLGS
+369 VITGSLGS

-388 FYEATSGS
+388 FYEPSSGR
-396 ILFDKIPLKN
+396 ILIDKIPLKN
-406 IDKIALRNQI
+406 VDKISLRNQI
-416 GMYLDD
+416 GMFLED

-430 FDNIILGHNETTA
+430 YENIVLGQTHISAEQILD
-443 EHILEISEEIG
+443 ISEEIG
-454 IENFSSQFSNGFFT
+454 VDDFSSLFSNGFFT
-468 NISETDTEISFS
+468 KISETDTEISFS
-480 SKKKIL
+480 SKKKIM
-486 LLRAM
+486 LLRAL
-491 VGTRRLLILEDPL
+491 VGERRLLILEDPL
-504 DGMNDEFKIKMTEYL
+504 DGMDDAFKIKMREHL
-519 LKLKET
+519 SNLKENT
-525 VTVIIVSEDEKLIT
+525 TVIVVSEDPEMI
-539 EADQHLSIEEGT
+539 EIADQHLHIEEGT
-551 VKSLFN
+551 VKILFN

>member
-1 MMETSP
+1 MQTSP
-7 KQHGYNLFQYV
+7 KQHGYNLFKYV

-57 MATSIYILIGFV
+57 MATSIYILIAFV

-93 IFVEFSIAFAEKLPK
+93 IFVEFSVAFAEKLPK
-108 VNLSATRKYYLPELV
+108 VNLSDTKKYYLPELV

-150 IFGILLLSF
+150 LFGILLLSF

-173 CVVIIF
+173 CVILIF
-179 RFTMESGIQ
+179 RFTMESGIK
-188 SSLEESDKKY
+188 SSIGESDKKY
-198 EVASWLE
+198 IVASWLE
-205 DIAASIKIFKLNSKT
+205 DIAASIKTFKLNSKT
-220 DIHLAGTDERVVRYL
+220 EVHLRGIDERVVDYL
-235 DDRTSHFRVLVV
+235 DDRTSHFRVLVI

-253 AFKVIITLVML
+253 AFKVIITLLML

-286 VVLSIMTAVE
+286 VVLSIMMAVE
-296 KLIVSLESYYDVIA
+296 KLIISLESYYDVIA

-319 ELPEE
+319 DLPEE
-324 KMGEILFEEEKAGF
+324 KMGEITFEHQNSGF
-338 EIEFKNVNF
+338 EIEFKDVNF

-356 ENVNFKIRENTMN
+356 ENINFKIPENTISI
-369 VISGKLGS
+369 ISGKLGS

-396 ILFDKIPLKN
+396 IMFDKIPLKN
-406 IDKIALRNQI
+406 IDKISLRNQI
-416 GMYLDD
+416 GMYLED
-422 MTIIKGTV
+422 MTIFKGSV
-430 FDNIILGHNETTA
+430 YENIILGNNSTTA
-443 EHILEISEEIG
+443 EQILDLCEEIG
-454 IENFSSQFSNGFFT
+454 IDNFSSQFSNGFFT
-468 NISETDTEISFS
+468 EISETDTEISFS

-486 LLRAM
+486 LLRAL
-491 VGTRRLLILEDPL
+491 VGGKRLLILEDPL
-504 DGMNDEFKIKMTEYL
+504 DGMNDGFKTKMTKYL

-525 VTVIIVSEDEKLIT
+525 TTIVIVSENQTLIDN
-539 EADQHLSIEEGT
+539 ADKQFHIEDKT
-551 VKSLFN
+551 IKSLN

>member
-1 MMETSP
+1 MDTSP
-7 KQHGYNLFQYV
+7 KQHGYNLFKYV

-57 MATSIYILIGFV
+57 MATSIYILIAFV

-93 IFVEFSIAFAEKLPK
+93 IFVEFALAFAEKLPK

-150 IFGILLLSF
+150 LFGILLLSF

-173 CVVIIF
+173 CVIFIF
-179 RFTMESGIQ
+179 RFTMESGIK
-188 SSLEESDKKY
+188 SSIDESDKKY
-198 EVASWLE
+198 DVASWIE
-205 DIAASIKIFKLNSKT
+205 DIAASIKTFKLNSKT
-220 DIHLAGTDERVVRYL
+220 EIHVAETDKRVVKYL
-235 DDRTSHFRVLVV
+235 NERTSHFRVLVI

-286 VVLSIMTAVE
+286 VVLTIMVAVE
-296 KLIVSLESYYDVIA
+296 KLIISLESYYDVIA
-310 ALAKLNKVT
+310 ALSKLNKVT
-319 ELPEE
+319 DLPEE
-324 KMGEILFEEEKAGF
+324 DLGAITLENQNSGF
-338 EIEFKNVNF
+338 EIEFKEVNF
-347 AFNDYQKIL
+347 AFNDYQMIL
-356 ENVNFKIRENTMN
+356 ENVNFKIAENSLN
-369 VISGKLGS
+369 VITGSLGS

-388 FYEATSGS
+388 FYEPSSGR

-406 IDKIALRNQI
+406 VDKISLRNQI
-416 GMYLDD
+416 GMFLED

-430 FDNIILGHNETTA
+430 YENIVLGQTHISA
-443 EHILEISEEIG
+443 EQILEASEQIG
-454 IENFSSQFSNGFFT
+454 IEDFSSQFSNGFFT

-486 LLRAM
+486 LLRAL
-491 VGTRRLLILEDPL
+491 VGERRLLILEDPL
-504 DGMNDEFKIKMTEYL
+504 DGMDDAFKIKMIEHL
-519 LKLKET
+519 SNLKENT
-525 VTVIIVSEDEKLIT
+525 TVIVVSEDPEMI
-539 EADQHLSIEEGT
+539 EIADQHLHIEEGT
-551 VKSLFN
+551 VKILFN

>member
-1 MMETSP
+1 METSP
-7 KQHGYNLFQYV
+7 KQHGYNLFKYV

-57 MATSIYILIGFV
+57 MATSIYILIAFV

-93 IFVEFSIAFAEKLPK
+93 IFVEFSLAFADKLPK

-150 IFGILLLSF
+150 LFGILLLSF
-159 YHPWFLVFGALVII
+159 YHPWFLVFGALVVI
-173 CVVIIF
+173 CVVFIF
-179 RFTMESGIQ
+179 RFTMESGIK
-188 SSLEESDKKY
+188 SSIAESDKKY

-205 DIAASIKIFKLNSKT
+205 DIAASIKTFKLNSKT
-220 DIHLAGTDERVVRYL
+220 EIHLKGTDERVVDYL

-264 VIGTYLLVNQQ
+264 VIGTYLLVTQQ

-296 KLIVSLESYYDVIA
+296 KLIISLESYYDVIA

-319 ELPEE
+319 DLPEE
-324 KMGEILFEEEKAGF
+324 NIGTITFDEQNTGF
-338 EIEFKNVNF
+338 SIEFKEVSF
-347 AFNDYQKIL
+347 AFNDFQKIL
-356 ENVNFKIRENTMN
+356 EHVNFKISENTIN
-369 VISGKLGS
+369 VISGKLGT
-377 GKSLLLNMMTG
+377 GKSLLLNMLTG
-388 FYEATSGS
+388 FYEPTAGS

-406 IDKIALRNQI
+406 IDKTALRNEI
-416 GMYLDD
+416 GMYLED

-430 FDNIILGHNETTA
+430 LDNIILGHHHTTA
-443 EHILEISEEIG
+443 EQILDISDEMG
-454 IENFSSQFSNGFFT
+454 IDSFSSQFSNGFFT
-468 NISETDTEISFS
+468 QISETDTEMSYS

-486 LLRAM
+486 LLRAL
-491 VGTRRLLILEDPL
+491 VGGKRLLILEDPL
-504 DGMNDEFKIKMTEYL
+504 DGMNDEFKTKMTNYL
-519 LKLKET
+519 LKIKET
-525 VTVIIVSEDEKLIT
+525 TTIIIVSEDQMLT
-539 EADQHLSIEEGT
+539 SNADQHLHIEDGM
-551 VKSLFN
+551 VKNLFN
-557 KN
+557 KI

>member
-1 MMETSP
+1 MDTSP
-7 KQHGYNLFQYV
+7 KQHGYNLFKYV

-57 MATSIYILIGFV
+57 MATSIYILIAFV
-69 VLGTWLVGYFRLKVM
+69 VLGTWLVGYFRIKVM

-93 IFVEFSIAFAEKLPK
+93 IFVEFALAFAEKLPK

-150 IFGILLLSF
+150 LFGILLLSF

-173 CVVIIF
+173 CVIFIF
-179 RFTMESGIQ
+179 RFTMESGIK
-188 SSLEESDKKY
+188 SSIDESDKKY

-205 DIAASIKIFKLNSKT
+205 DIAASIKTFKLNSKT
-220 DIHLAGTDERVVRYL
+220 EIHVAETDKRVVKYL
-235 DDRTSHFRVLVV
+235 NERTSHFRVLVI
-247 QYKTII
+247 QYKTIV

-286 VVLSIMTAVE
+286 VVLTIMAAVE
-296 KLIVSLESYYDVIA
+296 KLIISLESYYDVIA
-310 ALAKLNKVT
+310 ALSKLNKVT
-319 ELPEE
+319 DLPEE
-324 KMGEILFEEEKAGF
+324 DLGAITLENQNSGF
-338 EIEFKNVNF
+338 EIEFKEVNF
-347 AFNDYQKIL
+347 AFNDYQMIL
-356 ENVNFKIRENTMN
+356 ENVNFKIAENSLN
-369 VISGKLGS
+369 VITGSLGA

-388 FYEATSGS
+388 FYEPTSGR

-406 IDKIALRNQI
+406 VDKISLRNQI
-416 GMYLDD
+416 GMFLED

-430 FDNIILGHNETTA
+430 YENIVLGQTHISA
-443 EHILEISEEIG
+443 EQILEASEQIG
-454 IENFSSQFSNGFFT
+454 IEDFSSQFSNGFFT

-486 LLRAM
+486 LLRAL
-491 VGTRRLLILEDPL
+491 VGERRLLILEDPL
-504 DGMNDEFKIKMTEYL
+504 DGMDDAFKVKMREHL
-519 LKLKET
+519 SNLKENT
-525 VTVIIVSEDEKLIT
+525 TIIVVSEDPEMI
-539 EADQHLSIEEGT
+539 EIADQHLHIEEGT
-551 VKSLFN
+551 VKILFN

>member
-1 MMETSP
+1 METSP
-7 KQHGYNLFQYV
+7 KQHGYNLFKYV

-150 IFGILLLSF
+150 FFGILLLSF
-159 YHPWFLVFGALVII
+159 YHPWFLVFGALVVI
-173 CVVIIF
+173 CVIVIF
-179 RFTMESGIQ
+179 RYTMESGIK
-188 SSLEESDKKY
+188 SSIEESDKKY
-198 EVASWLE
+198 EVASWIE
-205 DIAASIKIFKLNSKT
+205 DIAASIKTFKLNSKT
-220 DIHLAGTDERVVRYL
+220 EIHLAGTDERVVKYL
-235 DDRTSHFRVLVV
+235 NDRTTHFRVLVF

-264 VIGTYLLVNQQ
+264 AIGTYLLVNQQ

-286 VVLSIMTAVE
+286 VVLSIMMAVE
-296 KLIVSLESYYDVIA
+296 KLIISLESYYDVIA
-310 ALAKLNKVT
+310 SLAKLHKVT
-319 ELPEE
+319 DLPEE
-324 KMGEILFEEEKAGF
+324 NMGAISFEEENVGF
-338 EIEFKNVNF
+338 EIEFRDVNF

-356 ENVNFKIRENTMN
+356 DNVNFKISENSIN
-369 VISGKLGS
+369 VITGELGA

-388 FYEATSGS
+388 FYEPSFGS
-396 ILFDKIPLKN
+396 ILFDKIPIKN
-406 IDKIALRNQI
+406 IDRISLRNQI
-416 GMYLDD
+416 GMYLED

-430 FDNIILGHNETTA
+430 YENIILGHNETSA
-443 EHILEISEEIG
+443 EQILDISEEIG

-486 LLRAM
+486 LLRAV
-491 VGTRRLLILEDPL
+491 VGARRLLILEDPL
-504 DGMNDEFKIKMTEYL
+504 DGMNDKFKVKMREYL

-525 VTVIIVSEDEKLIT
+525 TTIIIVSHDESLIND
-539 EADQHLSIEEGT
+539 ADQHLHIEDGT
-551 VKSLFN
+551 VKILFN
-557 KN
+557 KH